1 MGRNKGRR
9 MKIAVPVKDESLE
22 IVTRTGRAPY
32 FAIFECDE
40 NGCKLVSL
48 NENTHAHEHEHEH
61 GHGHQEEHT
70 SDEVAHHHKH
80 VKASKLSGVDYII
93 VRAIGPNMEDA
104 LKMEGVK
111 IIKISKKDGDKA
123 NEVLEKIKERLK

>member
-1 MGRNKGRR
+1 
-9 MKIAVPVKDESLE
+9 MKVAVPVKDESLE

-32 FAIFECDE
+32 FAIFECNE

-61 GHGHQEEHT
+61 GHQEEHT

-80 VKASKLSGVDYII
+80 VKASRLSGVDYIV

-104 LKMEGVK
+104 LKMEGIK
-111 IIKISKKDGDKA
+111 IIKVSKKDGERAD
-123 NEVLEKIKERLK
+123 EVLEKIKEKLV